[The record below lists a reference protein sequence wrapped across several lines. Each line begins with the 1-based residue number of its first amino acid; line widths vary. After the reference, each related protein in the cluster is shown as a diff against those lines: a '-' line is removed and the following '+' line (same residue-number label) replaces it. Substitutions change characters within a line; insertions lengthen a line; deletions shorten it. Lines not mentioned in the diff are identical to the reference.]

1 MEVQDKIDA
10 YVKNEMP
17 PDERAAFEAELLQ
30 DTALQEAVQQ
40 ARLDLDVANRLIETE
55 ILGWM
60 QDWEPES
67 ATADAGANR
76 SPLRVSASNV
86 RKYWMAA
93 AAALALV
100 AAAVW
105 FFIRPST
112 PESPGIVQPVVK
124 PAAPAPGP
132 VAEDVTKETTPTPEK
147 RPPAADSRLIALAES
162 KFRGREPRTFVRGAT
177 PGQSTKDALSQAAE
191 AFEAKNIRSA
201 LRLAMSVPASD
212 ERYADAQL
220 FLGQVYFSQK
230 QFEKAERAFRAALAT
245 GNIGADE
252 AEWNILLCLLAQY
265 PAKKADFDALS
276 AKISDDAG
284 DHIFKEE
291 AKQLR
296 EQMK

>member
-105 FFIRPST
+105 FFIRPEHT
-112 PESPGIVQPVVK
+112 RVARHC
-124 PAAPAPGP
+124 AARSK
-132 VAEDVTKETTPTPEK
+132 TC
-147 RPPAADSRLIALAES
+147 RPRARP
-162 KFRGREPRTFVRGAT
+162 RGGGRY
-177 PGQSTKDALSQAAE
+177 
-191 AFEAKNIRSA
+191 
-201 LRLAMSVPASD
+201 
-212 ERYADAQL
+212 ERNHPNA
-220 FLGQVYFSQK
+220 
-230 QFEKAERAFRAALAT
+230 
-245 GNIGADE
+245 
-252 AEWNILLCLLAQY
+252 
-265 PAKKADFDALS
+265 
-276 AKISDDAG
+276 
-284 DHIFKEE
+284 
-291 AKQLR
+291 
-296 EQMK
+296 